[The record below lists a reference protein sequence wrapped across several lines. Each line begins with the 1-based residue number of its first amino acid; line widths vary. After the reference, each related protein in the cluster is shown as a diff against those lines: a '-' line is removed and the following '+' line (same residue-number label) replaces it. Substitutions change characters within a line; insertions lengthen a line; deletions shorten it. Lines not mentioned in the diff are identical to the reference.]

1 MRTKAKIKGK
11 VAIVLSLALVGS
23 MLLPIRIGTKT
34 AQAAEVPTVRE
45 VNLNNNGTIPGIT
58 NPNQP
63 GASTDAWS
71 GSYVYLGKYWQ
82 DSDTN
87 GDGKV
92 DTSDEKSA
100 IKWRVLS
107 TENDSNGDN
116 NGDSLLLMSDKVLDR
131 VVFSEDGETL
141 WEGSNIR
148 EWLNSREYQ
157 DNPRYSYTPG
167 GFLNTAFSPT
177 EQAAIKSTTKPE
189 GSSLDYTQE
198 DENISFLSSA
208 LTGDKIFLPSAEE
221 LDTAAYGFYHYGCW
235 SYDGCISTAVAYTN
249 FSRRL
254 GVGYYL
260 NQDLNVISTNYWL
273 RSACELRWSNEGT
286 ERRCGVC
293 SKDYYFDCVSTDMPE
308 TSIGVAP
315 ALNLDTSSILFT
327 SKSNVDKAKTFQRT
341 GSGSNV
347 DAWKLTLQDGEDFS
361 ANRIEGETGSV
372 SPGGTIHVKVTNVPT
387 LTTGNAYTQ
396 ISVMLVDDTGTVMA
410 YGKVADYDRETGI
423 TIEGSPVTADVI
435 PVEIPA
441 DISEGEYTL
450 KIFAEDVNSKG
461 TDNAVDFASNMA
473 ELEVTIENAIPQPK
487 IQNVNFGVTGIQNP
501 GQPDSIYEDWGGGS
515 GNYVYF
521 GSYWQKDT
529 NGDGIADVSDD
540 KEPIRWKVLSTEN
553 DSTGGNQP
561 DSLLLYSD
569 KILDYMVFNYFDNIN
584 CNAEGHYYKIINGEL
599 SQYDANDYSYS
610 DVRAW
615 LNSCDFDNS
624 GNYTSNGFLENAFDE
639 KERRVIKDT
648 EKAQGENVEA
658 VFFSGEEEVTSSA
671 IEQDKIFLLSPAEIA
686 SSDYGFFYK
695 MISLWDIFTGN
706 EITFNETMTSDA
718 TEFALKNGTFTHLGE
733 YTMLLRGGSEA
744 DTQYS
749 ACIFNG
755 FGINRYGIRGGLGD
769 GSVPGVAPALNLDRD
784 AILFI
789 SAEGTNHTENFGT
802 TEKNRY
808 NDTWTLVLKDGTGF
822 VAERKVGDTSS
833 VAPGGSVTI
842 TVTSLASGNVR
853 PYTQMS
859 AMLVDSNGTTV
870 AYGKISENIATGDV
884 TVTLPEGISP
894 GAYSLKVFEESVSGT
909 GNVESQSFGA
919 ARNMT
924 ATTAEEASMEVN
936 SLRVFEGSGS
946 GKKNMEGYA
955 SDMVSIELIV
965 ETEGSGEPSKNTEDT
980 GQSGSNSKTADNSGQ
995 TEDAEP
1001 QEKKTSPK
1009 TGEEGFF
1016 GKILFDKWFKKY

>member
-1 MRTKAKIKGK
+1 MRTKAKTKGK

-58 NPNQP
+58 NPKQP
-63 GASTDAWS
+63 NAPTDAWS

-87 GDGKV
+87 VDGKV

-131 VVFSEDGETL
+131 VLFSEDGETS

-189 GSSLDYTQE
+189 GSSLDYSEE
-198 DENISFLSSA
+198 DMFVSFLSPE

-221 LDTAAYGFYHYGCW
+221 LDAATYGFYHYGCW
-235 SYDGCISTAVAYTN
+235 SQTGTMSPAIVYT
-249 FSRRL
+249 SYAKAL
-254 GVGYYL
+254 GVAGTTGG
-260 NQDLNVISTNYWL
+260 SANYWL
-273 RSACELRWSNEGT
+273 RTNCIVGNTSDNVEYVGYYWGGNYLFNGT
-286 ERRCGVC
+286 
-293 SKDYYFDCVSTDMPE
+293 
-308 TSIGVAP
+308 TSDENDVGVAP
-315 ALNLDTSSILFT
+315 ALNLDASSILFT

-347 DAWKLTLQDGEDFS
+347 DAWKLTLQDGEEFS

-487 IQNVNFGVTGIQNP
+487 IQNVNLGVTGIQNP

-521 GSYWQKDT
+521 GSYWQNDT

-569 KILDYMVFNYFDNIN
+569 KILDYMRYNDAITSDTSGYN
-584 CNAEGHYYKIINGEL
+584 YKIVDGQP
-599 SQYDANDYSYS
+599 SQHYANDYSNS
-610 DVRAW
+610 DVRSW
-615 LNSCDFDNS
+615 LNSREFE
-624 GNYTSNGFLENAFDE
+624 GNVTGTYTSGGFLDNAFNE
-639 KERRVIKDT
+639 KEKSVIQTTQKS
-648 EKAQGENVEA
+648 EGEA
-658 VFFSGEEEVTSSA
+658 VESSWFSSSFMISSPA
-671 IEQDKIFLLSPAEIA
+671 VEGDKIFLLSSEEAA
-686 SSDYGFFYK
+686 SLDLGFFFQVFDGY
-695 MISLWDIFTGN
+695 S
-706 EITFNETMTSDA
+706 FNQTLKLDA
-718 TEFALKNGTFTHLGE
+718 TEFAKHSGVGGYMGTDC
-733 YTMLLRGGSEA
+733 YNVWLRGGKKH
-744 DTQYS
+744 TQGDAFSYRDAAVIFQGSGIYASGNYTGMS
-749 ACIFNG
+749 ATG
-755 FGINRYGIRGGLGD
+755 A
-769 GSVPGVAPALNLDRD
+769 GVAPALNLDRD

-909 GNVESQSFGA
+909 GNVESQNFGA

-946 GKKNMEGYA
+946 RMKNMEGYA
-955 SDMVSIELIV
+955 SDMVSIDLIV
-965 ETEGSGEPSKNTEDT
+965 ETKGSGEPSNTDDT
-980 GQSGSNSKTADNSGQ
+980 GQSGTNSKTADNSGKA
-995 TEDAEP
+995 EDAEP

-1016 GKILFDKWFKKY
+1016 DKILFDKWFKKY